1 MRHRP
6 IFILLSGAFVLLTC
20 LSGRAADPQIVGSPR
35 YTGQVRQALQ
45 LLKTRDLKAYQ
56 IVTNYVGRIK
66 ESAHSGMWA
75 YNNPPTYEMSDVTAF
90 YSLTW
95 CTATIA
101 HDSFHSK
108 LYHDYRD
115 THGGSVPDSVWTGVG
130 AEQQCMKH
138 QLEVMKQIGA
148 TDAEIAY
155 AEKQAD
161 GHYVKANQ
169 SRFGSWM
176 SYINRSW

>member
-1 MRHRP
+1 MRHH
-6 IFILLSGAFVLLTC
+6 FIPALLSGLFLVLTHGSAL
-20 LSGRAADPQIVGSPR
+20 AVEPQIVGSPR
-35 YTGQVRQALQ
+35 YTAQVLKALD
-45 LLKTRDLKAYQ
+45 LLKTRDAAAYS

-75 YNNPPTYEMSDVTAF
+75 YNNPPTYEMSDVTAY

-108 LYHDYRD
+108 LFHEYEKAHR
-115 THGGSVPDSVWTGVG
+115 GPVPDSVWTGVG

-138 QLEVMKQIGA
+138 QIDVMKNIGA
-148 TDAEIAY
+148 PSAEISY
-155 AEKQAD
+155 AEQQAD
-161 GHYVKANQ
+161 GHYVKSNQ
-169 SRFGSWM
+169 GRLGSWL
-176 SYINRSW
+176 SYLNRSW